1 MMCWSGPGTR
11 RVAFR
16 FASPFALPFADGNK
30 IDVGVSPYLNAYLT
44 ETSTC
49 CSWDTVRISAG
60 LKGVLVLGG
69 DQ

>member
-1 MMCWSGPGTR
+1 MMCWSGPGTG
-11 RVAFR
+11 RVAFI
-16 FASPFALPFADGNK
+16 FASPFANGNK

-44 ETSTC
+44 EISTC